1 MGTGLKIIQGDE
13 FIVLK
18 AKGQLRAVVERNF
31 VGPHQCKE
39 VCWARACGYCA
50 RRSEGGGEDSEWE
63 REEFVWGKYVRTCMH
78 ERELFDQ

>member
-1 MGTGLKIIQGDE
+1 MGTGLRIIQGDE

-39 VCWARACGYCA
+39 VCPVSDLRFFDKV
-50 RRSEGGGEDSEWE
+50 EGLEQGWGG
-63 REEFVWGKYVRTCMH
+63 FY
-78 ERELFDQ
+78 

>member
-1 MGTGLKIIQGDE
+1 MGTGLRIIQGDE

-39 VCWARACGYCA
+39 V
-50 RRSEGGGEDSEWE
+50 RRVIAVRYFYPGKSLEGVE
-63 REEFVWGKYVRTCMH
+63 
-78 ERELFDQ
+78 